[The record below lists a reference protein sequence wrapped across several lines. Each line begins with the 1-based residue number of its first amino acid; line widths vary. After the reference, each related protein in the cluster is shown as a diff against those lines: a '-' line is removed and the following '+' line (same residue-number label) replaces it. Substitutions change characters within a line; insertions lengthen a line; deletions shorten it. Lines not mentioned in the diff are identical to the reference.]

1 MATANGGA
9 RRARG
14 GGLGPRFLGLWCST
28 ALSDTGNG
36 IFLVGATLLAIH
48 ALESPALVGVLLTLA
63 TIPWL
68 VAAIPAGIVVDRM
81 DGHRVIQ
88 IANLARAGTMLAVG
102 VISAG
107 GHVSAVIL
115 VVAVFIS
122 GVLQTFVDGAAEA
135 LVPELVDRDRLS
147 DANGALSVSTRVFY
161 QFLGPPIAGLAYTL
175 WPSASSLL
183 SGALCGIS
191 TLCIAAVRQPWPRRH
206 GGRGRVDFRRG
217 LRIVGRSQILK
228 AAIAIS
234 CLTSVANGIYLTVF
248 AVYAN
253 TGLGLTP
260 TTYGV
265 LTGLVGVG
273 AGAGAYLTSRAE
285 RLFGEVVTMR
295 LTRVGWAL
303 LFLSPLLR
311 SPWLI
316 APVMVA
322 GSAFGAMWAVQAMNL
337 RQRATSPGQRAQ
349 VLGVFRALAYGAT
362 PLGSLAAATFQNTV
376 SSQILLGSAAALTVA
391 TIALV
396 PTRESLSAHR
406 RRAPAGGGGGGEGGP
421 RGRGP
426 GPPPHHCKIKKRS
439 GR

>member
-1 MATANGGA
+1 MAKANKGVRQP
-9 RRARG
+9 RR

-48 ALESPALVGVLLTLA
+48 TLESPSLVGLLLTLA

-88 IANLARAGTMLAVG
+88 IANLVRAGTMLAVG
-102 VISAG
+102 VASATGHISA
-107 GHVSAVIL
+107 VVL

-135 LVPELVDRDRLS
+135 LVPELVDSDRLS

-161 QFLGPPIAGLAYTL
+161 QFLGPPIAGLTYAL
-175 WPSASSLL
+175 WPSAPALL
-183 SGALCGIS
+183 SGLLCGVS
-191 TLCIAAVRQPWPRRH
+191 TLCIAAVRQPWPHRR
-206 GGRGRVDFRRG
+206 GGRGKVDFRSG
-217 LRIVGRSQILK
+217 LRVVGRNRILK

-234 CLTSVANGIYLTVF
+234 GVTSIANGVYLTVF

-253 TGLGLTP
+253 SDTGLGLTP
-260 TTYGV
+260 ATYGV
-265 LTGLVGVG
+265 LTGLVG
-273 AGAGAYLTSRAE
+273 AGAGVGACLTGRAE
-285 RLFGEVVTMR
+285 RLFGEVLTMR

-349 VLGVFRALAYGAT
+349 VLGVFRALTYGAT
-362 PLGSLAAATFQNTV
+362 PLGSLAAATFHNTV
-376 SSQILLGSAAALTVA
+376 SSQILLGAAAALTAA
-391 TIALV
+391 TISLV
-396 PTRESLSAHR
+396 PSRESLAVHG
-406 RRAPAGGGGGGEGGP
+406 RRAG
-421 RGRGP
+421 
-426 GPPPHHCKIKKRS
+426 S
-439 GR
+439 

>member
-1 MATANGGA
+1 MAKTNGS
-9 RRARG
+9 R

-36 IFLVGATLLAIH
+36 IFLIGATLLAIH
-48 ALESPALVGVLLTLA
+48 TLESPALVGLLLTLA

-68 VAAIPAGIVVDRM
+68 VAAIPAGIIVDRL

-102 VISAG
+102 GISAA
-107 GHVSAVIL
+107 GHISAVVL
-115 VVAVFIS
+115 VVAVFAA

-135 LVPELVDRDRLS
+135 LVPELIDRDRLS

-161 QFLGPPIAGLAYTL
+161 QFLGPPIAGLTYAL
-175 WPSASSLL
+175 WPSAPSLL
-183 SGALCGIS
+183 SGLLCGAS
-191 TLCIAAVRQPWPRRH
+191 TLCIAAVRQPWPHRR
-206 GGRGRVDFRRG
+206 GGRGKVDLRSG
-217 LRIVGRSQILK
+217 LRVVGRNRILK

-234 CLTSVANGIYLTVF
+234 CLTSIANGIYLTVF

-253 TGLGLTP
+253 SGTGLALTP
-260 TTYGV
+260 TTYGM
-265 LTGLVGVG
+265 LTGLVGAG
-273 AGAGAYLTSRAE
+273 AGAGAYLTGRAE
-285 RLFGEVVTMR
+285 RLFGEIVTMR

-303 LFLSPLLR
+303 LFLSPMLR

-316 APVMVA
+316 APVMVM

-349 VLGVFRALAYGAT
+349 VLGVFRALSYGAT
-362 PLGSLAAATFQNTV
+362 PLGSLTATAFQGTV
-376 SSQILLGSAAALTVA
+376 SSQILLGAAAALTAA

-396 PTRESLSAHR
+396 PARESL
-406 RRAPAGGGGGGEGGP
+406 
-421 RGRGP
+421 RG
-426 GPPPHHCKIKKRS
+426 S
-439 GR
+439 S

>member
-1 MATANGGA
+1 MGA
-9 RRARG
+9 RQAHR

-48 ALESPALVGVLLTLA
+48 TLGSPALAGLLLTLA

-81 DGHRVIQ
+81 AGHRVIQ
-88 IANLARAGTMLAVG
+88 FANLGRSGTMLAVG
-102 VISAG
+102 ALSAT
-107 GHVSAVIL
+107 GHISAVIL
-115 VVAVFIS
+115 AVAVFAS

-135 LVPELVDRDRLS
+135 LIPEVVDRDRLS

-161 QFLGPPIAGLAYTL
+161 QFLGPPIAGLTYAL
-175 WPSASSLL
+175 WPSASALL
-183 SGALCGIS
+183 SGVLCGVS
-191 TLCIAAVRQPWPRRH
+191 TLCVAAVRQPWPHRR
-206 GGRGRVDFRRG
+206 GGRGKVDFRNG
-217 LRIVGRSQILK
+217 LRVVRRNQILK

-234 CLTSVANGIYLTVF
+234 GLTSIANGIYLTAF

-253 TGLGLTP
+253 SATGLGLTP
-260 TTYGV
+260 ATYGV
-265 LTGLVGVG
+265 LTGLVGAG
-273 AGAGAYLTSRAE
+273 AGAGAYLTGRAE
-285 RLFGEVVTMR
+285 RLFGEVTTMR

-316 APVMVA
+316 APVMVM

-337 RQRATSPGQRAQ
+337 RQRATGPGQRAQ
-349 VLGVFRALAYGAT
+349 VLGVFRALTYGAT
-362 PLGSLAAATFQNTV
+362 PLGSLAATTFQNTV
-376 SSQILLGSAAALTVA
+376 SSQILLGTAAVLTAA

-396 PTRESLSAHR
+396 PARENL
-406 RRAPAGGGGGGEGGP
+406 AGE
-421 RGRGP
+421 
-426 GPPPHHCKIKKRS
+426 
-439 GR
+439 

>member
-1 MATANGGA
+1 MANSSTGA
-9 RRARG
+9 RLAG
-14 GGLGPRFLGLWCST
+14 NGGLGPRFLGLWCST

-48 ALESPALVGVLLTLA
+48 SLRSPALVGLLLTLA

-68 VAAIPAGIVVDRM
+68 VAAIPAGIVVDPM
-81 DGHRVIQ
+81 AGHRVIQ
-88 IANLARAGTMLAVG
+88 FANLARAGTMVAVG
-102 VISAG
+102 VISAA
-107 GHVSAVIL
+107 GHISAVVL
-115 VVAVFIS
+115 VVAVFVA

-135 LVPELVDRDRLS
+135 LVPEVVDGERLS

-161 QFLGPPIAGLAYTL
+161 QFLGPPIAGLTYAL
-175 WPSASSLL
+175 WPSAAPLL
-183 SGALCGIS
+183 SGLLCGIS
-191 TLCIAAVRQPWPRRH
+191 TLCIAAVRQPWPHRR
-206 GGRGRVDFRRG
+206 GGRGKVDLRSG
-217 LRIVGRSQILK
+217 LRVIGRSRILK

-234 CLTSVANGIYLTVF
+234 CVTSIANGIYLTVF

-253 TGLGLTP
+253 SATGLGFTP

-265 LTGLVGVG
+265 LTGLVGAG
-273 AGAGAYLTSRAE
+273 AGAGAYLTGRAE
-285 RLFGEVVTMR
+285 RLFGVVVTMR

-349 VLGVFRALAYGAT
+349 VLGVFRALTYGAT
-362 PLGSLAAATFQNTV
+362 PLGSLLATTFQNTV
-376 SSQILLGSAAALTVA
+376 SSPLLLGTAAVLTVA

-396 PTRESLSAHR
+396 PTLQSR
-406 RRAPAGGGGGGEGGP
+406 
-421 RGRGP
+421 
-426 GPPPHHCKIKKRS
+426 C
-439 GR
+439 